1 MLTLSPNLKEV
12 VRGGNENETHFPSI
26 SSEISVLISYLH
38 IYLYACIF
46 THIDILYLQQL
57 DIAGYHETMIILA
70 AGAKFTGT
78 LTMAQAPSAVFADLR
93 SSSRPQ
99 KWCITS
105 SMQKKTIIF
114 GPMKKEDD
122 FTILGIICI
131 TV

>member
-1 MLTLSPNLKEV
+1 METKMKLTSLQ
-12 VRGGNENETHFPSI
+12 FPRNQCRYII
-26 SSEISVLISYLH
+26 STYIHMQMHVYVYICIYI
-38 IYLYACIF
+38 IYLYGYRERERESN
-46 THIDILYLQQL
+46 DLQQL
-57 DIAGYHETMIILA
+57 NIAGYHETMIILA

-105 SMQKKTIIF
+105 SMQKRTIIF

-122 FTILGIICI
+122 FKILSYL
-131 TV
+131 